1 MATHVRYAV
10 DAKASQFFVHVFATG
25 LVAVAAH
32 NPKFAIRDF
41 SGEVR
46 FVPGTVADASV
57 RIAIRV
63 ASMEIM
69 DEVSAEDR
77 AAIKKIM
84 FQEVLEAAS
93 FPEIVFESTEIA
105 ATKLSENLFRAKV
118 TGNLTMHGVTRRQY
132 FDSQVV
138 VGEDTLRCSGDF
150 FVRQT
155 DYGLQ
160 IASIGGGA
168 IKVKDDVRVSFYI
181 ISRN

>member
-1 MATHVRYAV
+1 VTAPIRYVV

-41 SGEVR
+41 SAEVQ

-57 RIAIRV
+57 RILIRV
-63 ASMEIM
+63 PSLEIM
-69 DEVSAEDR
+69 DEVSPEDR

-93 FPEIVFESTEIA
+93 FPEIVFQSTEIA
-105 ATKLSENLFRAKV
+105 VSKLSENLFRAKV
-118 TGNLTMHGVTRRQY
+118 GGNLTLHGIKRQHN

-150 FVRQT
+150 SVKQSE
-155 DYGLQ
+155 YGLQ
-160 IASIGGGA
+160 IASVGGGA
-168 IKVKDDVRVSFYI
+168 IKVKDDVKVSFYL
-181 ISRN
+181 ISRK